1 MNIIKHMLKSVM
13 TISIVITLFSCES
26 NYENI
31 QKLNLKD
38 GAPIGVAKNINV
50 KYTDSGKVVANLISP
65 LRNDY
70 TNLEFPYQEFPEGVE
85 VKYWNENDEVST
97 VTSDFA
103 IRYDETNIVD
113 LRKNVVL
120 VTSDSL
126 VLRAEQLYWDQKHQ
140 WVFTDEPYRIIFK
153 DGSYNDGAGFDSSE
167 DFTNFLSRTN
177 SGEQLIDRNIDN
189 ENRENTDGE

>member
-1 MNIIKHMLKSVM
+1 MLKSVM
-13 TISIVITLFSCES
+13 AISIVITLFSCES

-85 VKYWNENDEVST
+85 VRYWNENDEVST
-97 VTSDFA
+97 VTSDYA
-103 IRYDETNIVD
+103 IRYDETSMVD

-126 VLRAEQLYWDQKHQ
+126 ILRAEQLYWDQKNQ

-189 ENRENTDGE
+189 ENRENTDAQ

>member
-1 MNIIKHMLKSVM
+1 MLKSVM
-13 TISIVITLFSCES
+13 AISIVITLFSCES

-38 GAPIGVAKNINV
+38 GAPIGVARNINV

-70 TNLEFPYQEFPEGVE
+70 TNLDFPYQEFPEGVE

>member
-1 MNIIKHMLKSVM
+1 MLKGVM
-13 TISIVITLFSCES
+13 AISIVITLFSCES

-85 VKYWNENDEVST
+85 VRYWNENDELST

-126 VLRAEQLYWDQKHQ
+126 ILRAEQLYWDQKNQ
-140 WVFTDEPYRIIFK
+140 WVFTDQPYRIIFK

>member
-1 MNIIKHMLKSVM
+1 MNKIKHMLKGVM
-13 TISIVITLFSCES
+13 AISIVITLFSCES

-85 VKYWNENDEVST
+85 VRYWNENDELST

-126 VLRAEQLYWDQKHQ
+126 ILRAEQLYWDQKNQ
-140 WVFTDEPYRIIFK
+140 WVFTDQPYRIIFK